1 MRGQCAI
8 TAFFRG
14 RFLRPAN
21 LLAAAAAAVAV
32 SACGSRTPFFI
43 HRRGVL
49 VALTVFAHIYASA
62 GGDGERVRED

>member
-21 LLAAAAAAVAV
+21 LLAAAVAV